1 VELGFAVGNGV
12 VTPQASAALLA
23 LPGTIWIAIEA
34 IDKAIE
40 GCRACADGN
49 QAEHL
54 EEMKKQLKKA
64 LRQIDDLRNGNNGQ
78 DSGPGQ
84 LPFDPDNPFPNVSPV
99 AP

>member
-1 VELGFAVGNGV
+1 
-12 VTPQASAALLA
+12 VTISGALWVTA
-23 LPGTIWIAIEA
+23 DTGTIWIAIEA